1 MAVSNLYVIDDQH
14 LGCISKWELLIKMFK
29 IVKLL

>member
-1 MAVSNLYVIDDQH
+1 MPVNNLYVIDDQH
-14 LGCISKWELLIKMFK
+14 LGYISKRELLKKMFK